1 MTSKITLD
9 KKTGKIVLELPQKTR
24 KDKKLVQ

>member
-9 KKTGKIVLELPQKTR
+9 KKTKKIVLELPKKKR
-24 KDKKLVQ
+24 KDQKLIQ